1 MKDVKDKFIV
11 PANKRHDNCNSGE
24 NGCNNC

>member
-11 PANKRHDNCNSGE
+11 PTNKGHDNCNSGG
-24 NGCNNC
+24 NHCNHC

>member
-11 PANKRHDNCNSGE
+11 PANKGHDNCNSGI